1 MNWSK
6 LVLVVVLGVASLAA
20 CSTTASPPST
30 GAGAGAAATA
40 STPSAAATDGVSGGG
55 FDTAAAEKYCTDQG
69 GMLVDRVATW
79 NTNADPSAWLELA
92 GRMHLCEFEMGQGET
107 ATRISVDLVTLYS
120 EEPTLAGLAYLSKIP
135 PTLPKE
141 SSANPAAYNCTQ
153 GLAGTSQFGNTSASG
168 GGWTDKTQPVF
179 VVMSL
184 CMFADASA
192 IDEWGITYYADGTV
206 RGADLATKMRYQ
218 PTGPLPAVFVATEGR

>member
-1 MNWSK
+1 MLFGM
-6 LVLVVVLGVASLAA
+6 LVATLLAA
-20 CSTTASPPST
+20 CSGSQSQDPTSAPAASPV
-30 GAGAGAAATA
+30 A
-40 STPSAAATDGVSGGG
+40 SGGG

-79 NTNADPSAWLELA
+79 NANADQSAWLELA
-92 GRMHLCEFEMGQGET
+92 GRMRLCEFETTPTGQSP
-107 ATRISVDLVTLYS
+107 TRISVDLVTLYS

-135 PTLPKE
+135 PTLPTG
-141 SSANPAAYNCTQ
+141 SSANPAAYNCVQ
-153 GLAGTSQFGNTSASG
+153 GLSGTSAFGNTAASG

-184 CMFADASA
+184 CMFADGSA
-192 IDEWGITYYADGTV
+192 IDEWGITYYSAGTV

-218 PTGPLPAVFVATEGR
+218 PKGPLPAVFVPTKGE

>member
-1 MNWSK
+1 MGRSR
-6 LVLVVVLGVASLAA
+6 LVLVFVLGLALVAA
-20 CSTTASPPST
+20 CSATEAPRPT
-30 GAGAGAAATA
+30 GAGAGAAVPA
-40 STPSAAATDGVSGGG
+40 STPSAGATDGVSGGG

-92 GRMHLCEFEMGQGET
+92 GRMRLCEFEMGQGDT
-107 ATRISVDLVTLYS
+107 TTRISVDLVTLYS
-120 EEPTLAGLAYLSKIP
+120 EGPTLAGLAYLSRIP

-153 GLAGTSQFGNTSASG
+153 GLAGTSQFGNTPGSG
-168 GGWTDKTQPVF
+168 GGWTDTTQPVF

-184 CMFADASA
+184 CMFADGSA

-218 PTGPLPAVFVATEGR
+218 PTGPLPAVFVPTGGR

>member
-1 MNWSK
+1 MSRSK
-6 LVLVVVLGVASLAA
+6 LVLVVVLGAALVAA
-20 CSTTASPPST
+20 CGAAVSPPPGGAQT
-30 GAGAGAAATA
+30 GASAPA
-40 STPSAAATDGVSGGG
+40 STPSAAASPGISGGG

-92 GRMHLCEFEMGQGET
+92 GRMGLCEFEMGQGDST
-107 ATRISVDLVTLYS
+107 TRISVDLVTLYS

-153 GLAGTSQFGNTSASG
+153 GLAGTSQFGNTPGSG
-168 GGWTDKTQPVF
+168 GGWTDKAQPVF
-179 VVMSL
+179 VVMNL
-184 CMFADASA
+184 CMFADGSA

-218 PTGPLPAVFVATEGR
+218 PTGPLPAVFVPTEGR

>member
-1 MNWSK
+1 MSRSK

-20 CSTTASPPST
+20 CSATVSPPPT
-30 GAGAGAAATA
+30 GVGVGTAAPESSA
-40 STPSAAATDGVSGGG
+40 SAPATDGGSGGG
-55 FDTAAAEKYCTDQG
+55 SDTAAAEEYCTDQG

-79 NTNADPSAWLELA
+79 NTNSDPSAWLELA
-92 GRMHLCEFEMGQGET
+92 GRMRLCEFEMGQGDT
-107 ATRISVDLVTLYS
+107 TTRISVDLVTLYS
-120 EEPTLAGLAYLSKIP
+120 EEPTLAGLAYLSKAP

-153 GLAGTSQFGNTSASG
+153 GLAGTSQFGNAPASG
-168 GGWTDKTQPVF
+168 GGWTDTTQPVF

-184 CMFADASA
+184 CMFADGSA
-192 IDEWGITYYADGTV
+192 IDEWGITYYANGAV

-218 PTGPLPAVFVATEGR
+218 PTGPLPAVFVPTEGR